1 MAASKTVAPTE
12 DDFDEAAGLLGGAG
26 EDASD
31 SDFADADDLLNA
43 VQEDDA
49 EGWVPNE
56 RGESLTGVVT
66 KVGETRSDFATS
78 EDDAMCPTVT
88 IQTKDGDKFRV
99 IGYGAVLKRE
109 MQDANPRVGDLMAV
123 KYWGEKPI
131 KKGKFAGKMYK
142 HFSVA
147 VKHR

>member
-1 MAASKTVAPTE
+1 MAKTAETSATE
-12 DDFDEAAGLLGGAG
+12 
-26 EDASD
+26 
-31 SDFADADDLLNA
+31 SDFNEAENLFGADTENVDFGDADDLLNS

-56 RGESLTGVVT
+56 RGESLAGVVT
-66 KVGETRSDFATS
+66 KIGETRSDFATS

-88 IQTKDGDKFRV
+88 ILTKDGDKYRV

-109 MQDANPRVGDLMAV
+109 LQDANPRVGDLIAV

-147 VKHR
+147 VKHK